1 MIHYAWNAPQNWDE
15 FFEKMGGLERWIDR
29 TAMQSKMHGNL
40 LSDKGFASFSK
51 ANGAMI
57 QKIEDMYA

>member
-1 MIHYAWNAPQNWDE
+1 MIHYAWNAPQNWNE
-15 FFEKMGGLERWIDR
+15 FFEKMRGLAPTLDR
-29 TAMQSKMHGNL
+29 MAAESNL
-40 LSDKGFASFSK
+40 RARMLSEKGFASFSK